1 MSAIIMD
8 GKALAQRTKV
18 DIAAAIGKLDKPV
31 GLGTILVVMILDQ
44 LLMLKEST
52 GIVQR

>member
-1 MSAIIMD
+1 MSAMILD
-8 GKALAQRTKV
+8 GKALAQRIKA
-18 DIAAAIGKLDKPV
+18 DIAAAIGKLDKS
-31 GLGTILVVMILDQ
+31 MILDQ